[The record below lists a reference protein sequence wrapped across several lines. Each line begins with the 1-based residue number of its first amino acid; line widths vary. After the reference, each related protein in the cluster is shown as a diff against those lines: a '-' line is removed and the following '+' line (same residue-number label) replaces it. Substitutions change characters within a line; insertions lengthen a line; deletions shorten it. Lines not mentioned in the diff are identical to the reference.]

1 MVTSAFKH
9 PDEKLLSA
17 LKESVGD
24 RGWTTGEQAPRFY
37 EDPRGRFKGQA
48 CLILMP
54 SSTEEVSEIVKLC
67 NEAGAGIVPYSGGT
81 GVVAGQIS
89 IDSGDA
95 IVLSME
101 KMNKVRE
108 ISVDDGV
115 MVVEAGCILENIH
128 STAAEYD
135 MMFPLSMASK
145 GSCCIGGNLATN
157 AGGIQVVRH
166 GNARDLCLGIEAVLP
181 NGEIY
186 SALSP
191 LRKDNTGYDLRH
203 LLIGSEGTLGIITAA
218 TLVIKPIDPET
229 VTAFCA
235 VSSPADALQLYKHV
249 RKYLGENISALE
261 LMSGL
266 GIDLVTSHFPTLS
279 KPMAEAHDWYLLMEA
294 DGPLGTGEKLEE
306 ALGEAFE
313 NGLALD
319 AVVAQSEAQRQHL
332 WDLREHTPEANRGA
346 GAFCNSDTS
355 VPISKV
361 DEFIAETVRTV
372 LEIHP
377 DVRFNTY
384 GHIGDGNI
392 HHNVLP
398 PVGIS
403 KADFVAANQG
413 IIEDVRMAINDAT
426 LKFGGSISAEH
437 GIGRLKITDMKV
449 HASGAKLA
457 MMKQIKQALDPN
469 NIMNPGA
476 LID

>member
-1 MVTSAFKH
+1 MASGFKH
-9 PDEKLLSA
+9 PDEKLISA
-17 LKESVGD
+17 LKDIVGA

-37 EDPRGRFKGQA
+37 EDPRGRFTGQA

-54 SSTEEVSEIVKLC
+54 ASADEVSRIVKLC
-67 NEAGAGIVPYSGGT
+67 NEAGTGLVPYSGGT

-128 STAAEYD
+128 SAAAEHG
-135 MMFPLSMASK
+135 MTFPLSMASK

-218 TLVIKPIDPET
+218 TIVIKPTDPET

-235 VSSPADALQLYKHV
+235 VGSPADALQLYKHV
-249 RKYLGENISALE
+249 RKYLGDSISALE

-266 GIDLVTSHFPTLS
+266 GLDLVTAHFPTLN
-279 KPMAEAHDWYLLMEA
+279 KPMSEPHTWYLLLEA
-294 DGPLGTGEKLEE
+294 DGPLGIGEKLEE

-313 NGLALD
+313 SGLALD
-319 AVVAQSEAQRQHL
+319 AVLAQSEAQRQSL

-361 DEFIAETVRTV
+361 DAFIAETVRAV
-372 LEIHP
+372 LAIHP

-398 PVGIS
+398 PEGIS
-403 KADFVAANQG
+403 KADFIAANPG
-413 IIEDVRMAINDAT
+413 IIEAVRMAINDAT
-426 LKFGGSISAEH
+426 LKFDGSISAEH
-437 GIGRLKITDMKV
+437 GIGRLKVTDVQMYSS
-449 HASGAKLA
+449 AAKLETMQRIKRA
-457 MMKQIKQALDPN
+457 MDPN

-476 LID
+476 LIA

>member
-1 MVTSAFKH
+1 M
-9 PDEKLLSA
+9 
-17 LKESVGD
+17 
-24 RGWTTGEQAPRFY
+24 
-37 EDPRGRFKGQA
+37 
-48 CLILMP
+48 
-54 SSTEEVSEIVKLC
+54 
-67 NEAGAGIVPYSGGT
+67 
-81 GVVAGQIS
+81 
-89 IDSGDA
+89 
-95 IVLSME
+95 
-101 KMNKVRE
+101 
-108 ISVDDGV
+108 
-115 MVVEAGCILENIH
+115 
-128 STAAEYD
+128 
-135 MMFPLSMASK
+135 
-145 GSCCIGGNLATN
+145 
-157 AGGIQVVRH
+157 
-166 GNARDLCLGIEAVLP
+166 
-181 NGEIY
+181 
-186 SALSP
+186 
-191 LRKDNTGYDLRH
+191 
-203 LLIGSEGTLGIITAA
+203 
-218 TLVIKPIDPET
+218 
-229 VTAFCA
+229 
-235 VSSPADALQLYKHV
+235 
-249 RKYLGENISALE
+249 
-261 LMSGL
+261 
-266 GIDLVTSHFPTLS
+266 
-279 KPMAEAHDWYLLMEA
+279 
-294 DGPLGTGEKLEE
+294 
-306 ALGEAFE
+306 
-313 NGLALD
+313 ALD